1 MTTMPDPLLSIKNL
15 TVVFKTR
22 LGEVPVID
30 DVSFSIA
37 PSEIL
42 GIVGESGCG
51 KTMTSLAIMRLMPE
65 QGKITSGSIR
75 LSGEDLVVAS
85 EARMRGLRGNEISMV
100 FQEPMTSLNPVFSVG
115 EQIAEVLKAHQG
127 LSKSEARE
135 HAVELLESVK
145 IPLPSRRAND
155 YPHQLSGG
163 MRQRVMIAIALAC
176 KPKVLIADEPTTALD
191 VTVQA
196 HIFELLH
203 ELRDQTGTSI
213 ILITHDMASVAEM
226 AERVMVM
233 YAGRKVEEGPV
244 EEILTNPL
252 HPYTQGLIRC
262 VPHLMETISPERQEL
277 HEIPGIVPPISHFG
291 RNECLFAPRCSFVGD
306 RCLNQR
312 PLDSKRASEQLTACW
327 QENTNFEKVFA

>member
-1 MTTMPDPLLSIKNL
+1 MPDPLLSVKNL

-22 LGEVPVID
+22 FGEVPVID

-37 PSEIL
+37 PGEIL

-65 QGKITSGSIR
+65 QGIVTSGSIR
-75 LSGEDLVVAS
+75 LSGEDLVFAS
-85 EARMRGLRGNEISMV
+85 EARMRDLRGNEISMV

-115 EQIAEVLKAHQG
+115 EQIAEVLIAHQG

-135 HAVELLESVK
+135 QAVELLESVY
-145 IPLPSRRAND
+145 IPLPSRRVND

-203 ELRDQTGTSI
+203 DLRDQTGTSI

-233 YAGRKVEEGPV
+233 YAGRKVEEGSV

-252 HPYTQGLIRC
+252 HPYTQGLIKC
-262 VPHLMETISPERQEL
+262 VPHLMETISLERQDL
-277 HEIPGIVPPISHFG
+277 QEIPGIVPPIRHFG
-291 RNECLFAPRCSFVGD
+291 RNECLFAPRCSFVEN

-312 PLDSKRASEQLTACW
+312 PLDSERSADHLTACW
-327 QENTNFEKVFA
+327 VENTNNEKVFA

>member
-1 MTTMPDPLLSIKNL
+1 MPDPLLLVKNL

-22 LGEVPVID
+22 FGEVPVID
-30 DVSFSIA
+30 DVSFNIA
-37 PSEIL
+37 PGEIL

-65 QGKITSGSIR
+65 QGIVTSGSIR
-75 LSGEDLVVAS
+75 LSGEDLVFAS
-85 EARMRGLRGNEISMV
+85 EARMRDLRGNEISMV

-115 EQIAEVLKAHQG
+115 EQIAEVLTAHQG

-135 HAVELLESVK
+135 QAVELLESVK
-145 IPLPSRRAND
+145 IPLPSRRVND

-203 ELRDQTGTSI
+203 DLRDQTGTSI
-213 ILITHDMASVAEM
+213 VLITHDMASVAEM

-252 HPYTQGLIRC
+252 HPYTQGLIKC
-262 VPHLMETISPERQEL
+262 VPHLMETISLERQDL
-277 HEIPGIVPPISHFG
+277 QEIPGIVPPIRHFG
-291 RNECLFAPRCSFVGD
+291 RNECQFAPRCSFVEN

-312 PLDSKRASEQLTACW
+312 PLDSERSADHLTACW
-327 QENTNFEKVFA
+327 VENTNNEKVFA

>member
-1 MTTMPDPLLSIKNL
+1 
-15 TVVFKTR
+15 
-22 LGEVPVID
+22 
-30 DVSFSIA
+30 
-37 PSEIL
+37 
-42 GIVGESGCG
+42 
-51 KTMTSLAIMRLMPE
+51 MTSLAIMRLMPE
-65 QGKITSGSIR
+65 QGKVTSGSIR

-127 LSKSEARE
+127 LSKIEARD

-145 IPLPSRRAND
+145 IPLPSQRAND

-262 VPHLMETISPERQEL
+262 VPHLMEKISPERQDL

-291 RNECLFAPRCSFVGD
+291 RNECLFAPRCSFVED

-312 PLDSKRASEQLTACW
+312 PLDSKRASEHLTACW

>member
-1 MTTMPDPLLSIKNL
+1 MTDPLLSIKNL

-37 PSEIL
+37 PGEIL

-65 QGKITSGSIR
+65 QGKVTSGSIR

-262 VPHLMETISPERQEL
+262 VPHLMETISPERQDL

-291 RNECLFAPRCSFVGD
+291 RNECLFAPRCSFVED

-312 PLDSKRASEQLTACW
+312 PMDSKRATEHMKACW
-327 QENTNFEKVFA
+327 QENTNFEKIFA

>member
-1 MTTMPDPLLSIKNL
+1 MTDPLLSIKNL

-37 PSEIL
+37 PGEIL

-65 QGKITSGSIR
+65 QGKVTSGSIR

-100 FQEPMTSLNPVFSVG
+100 FQEPMSSLNPVFSVG

-262 VPHLMETISPERQEL
+262 VPHLMETISPERQDL

-291 RNECLFAPRCSFVGD
+291 RNECLFAPRCSFVEN

-312 PLDSKRASEQLTACW
+312 PLDSERSADHLTACW
-327 QENTNFEKVFA
+327 VENTNNEKVFA

>member
-1 MTTMPDPLLSIKNL
+1 MTDPLLSIKNL

-37 PSEIL
+37 PGEIL

-65 QGKITSGSIR
+65 QGKVTSGSIK

-262 VPHLMETISPERQEL
+262 VPHLMEKISPERQDL

-291 RNECLFAPRCSFVGD
+291 RNECLFAPRCSFVED

-312 PLDSKRASEQLTACW
+312 PMDSKRASEHLTACW

>member
-1 MTTMPDPLLSIKNL
+1 
-15 TVVFKTR
+15 
-22 LGEVPVID
+22 
-30 DVSFSIA
+30 
-37 PSEIL
+37 
-42 GIVGESGCG
+42 
-51 KTMTSLAIMRLMPE
+51 MR
-65 QGKITSGSIR
+65 
-75 LSGEDLVVAS
+75 D
-85 EARMRGLRGNEISMV
+85 LRGNEISMV

-115 EQIAEVLKAHQG
+115 DQIAEVLKAHHG
-127 LSKSEARE
+127 LSKSEAME
-135 HAVELLESVK
+135 QAVELLESVK
-145 IPLPSRRAND
+145 IPLPSRRVND

-226 AERVMVM
+226 AERVIVM
-233 YAGRKVEEGPV
+233 YAGRKVEEGSV

-252 HPYTQGLIRC
+252 HPYTQGLIKC
-262 VPHLMETISPERQEL
+262 VPHLMETISTERQDL
-277 HEIPGIVPPISHFG
+277 QEIPGIVPPIRHFG
-291 RNECLFAPRCSFVGD
+291 RNECMFAPRCSFVED

-312 PLDSKRASEQLTACW
+312 PLDSERAVGHLAACW
-327 QENTNFEKVFA
+327 VENTNNEKVFA

>member
-1 MTTMPDPLLSIKNL
+1 MPDPLLSVKNL

-22 LGEVPVID
+22 FGEVPVID
-30 DVSFSIA
+30 DVSLSIA
-37 PSEIL
+37 PGEIL

-65 QGKITSGSIR
+65 QGIITSGSIR
-75 LSGEDLVVAS
+75 LSGEDLVLAS

-115 EQIAEVLKAHQG
+115 EQIAEVLIAHQG
-127 LSKSEARE
+127 FSKSEARE
-135 HAVELLESVK
+135 QAVELLESVK
-145 IPLPSRRAND
+145 IPLPSRRVND

-203 ELRDQTGTSI
+203 DLRDQTGTSI
-213 ILITHDMASVAEM
+213 VLITHDMASVAEM

-233 YAGRKVEEGPV
+233 YAGRKVEEGSV

-252 HPYTQGLIRC
+252 HPYTQGLIKC
-262 VPHLMETISPERQEL
+262 VPHLMETIPLERQDL
-277 HEIPGIVPPISHFG
+277 QEIPGIVPPIRHFG
-291 RNECLFAPRCSFVGD
+291 RNECLFAPRCSFVED

-312 PLDSKRASEQLTACW
+312 PLDSERSADHITACW
-327 QENTNFEKVFA
+327 VEKTNNEKVFG

>member
-1 MTTMPDPLLSIKNL
+1 MTDPLLSIKNL

-37 PSEIL
+37 PGEIL

-51 KTMTSLAIMRLMPE
+51 KTMTSLAVMRLMPE
-65 QGKITSGSIR
+65 QGKVTSGSIR

-226 AERVMVM
+226 EERVMVM

-291 RNECLFAPRCSFVGD
+291 RNKCLFAPRCSFVED

-312 PLDSKRASEQLTACW
+312 PMDSKRATEHMTACW
-327 QENTNFEKVFA
+327 QENTNFEKIFA

>member
-1 MTTMPDPLLSIKNL
+1 MPDPLLSLKNL

-22 LGEVPVID
+22 FGEVPVID

-37 PSEIL
+37 PGEIL

-65 QGKITSGSIR
+65 QGIVTSGSIR
-75 LSGEDLVVAS
+75 LSGEDLVLAS
-85 EARMRGLRGNEISMV
+85 EARMRDLRGNEISMV

-115 EQIAEVLKAHQG
+115 EQIAEVLTAHQG
-127 LSKSEARE
+127 LRKREARE
-135 HAVELLESVK
+135 QAVELLESVK
-145 IPLPSRRAND
+145 IPLPSRRVND

-176 KPKVLIADEPTTALD
+176 RPKVLIADEPTTALD

-203 ELRDQTGTSI
+203 DLRDQTGTSI

-244 EEILTNPL
+244 EEILTNPM
-252 HPYTQGLIRC
+252 HPYTQGLIKC
-262 VPHLMETISPERQEL
+262 VPHLMETISPERQDL
-277 HEIPGIVPPISHFG
+277 QEIPGIVPPIRHFG
-291 RNECLFAPRCSFVGD
+291 RNECLFAPRCSFVEN
-306 RCLNQR
+306 RCYNQR
-312 PLDSKRASEQLTACW
+312 PPDSERAKGHLTACW
-327 QENTNFEKVFA
+327 VENTNNEKVFA

>member
-1 MTTMPDPLLSIKNL
+1 MPDPILSVENL
-15 TVVFKTR
+15 TVTFKTR
-22 LGEVPVID
+22 FGRIPVID

-37 PSEIL
+37 PGEIL

-65 QGKITSGSIR
+65 QGSVTGGTIR
-75 LSGEDLVVAS
+75 LSGEDLVLAS
-85 EARMRGLRGNEISMV
+85 EARMRGIRGSEISMI

-115 EQIAEVLKAHQG
+115 EQIAEVLCAHQG
-127 LSKSEARE
+127 LSKREAKQQ
-135 HAVELLESVK
+135 AVRLLEAVK
-145 IPLPSRRAND
+145 IPLPDRRVND

-196 HIFELLH
+196 HIFELLQ
-203 ELRDQTGTSI
+203 ELREQTGTSI

-244 EEILTNPL
+244 REVLTNPQ
-252 HPYTQGLIRC
+252 HPYTQGLIAC
-262 VPHLMETISPERQEL
+262 VPHLTETISPQRHDL
-277 HEIPGIVPPISHFG
+277 LEIPGMVPPMQHFG
-291 RNECLFAPRCSFVGD
+291 RNACLFAPRCKFVEEHC
-306 RCLNQR
+306 RNER
-312 PLDSKRASEQLTACW
+312 PVDGERAHGHLAACW
-327 QENTNFEKVFA
+327 VENLNAERALP

>member
-1 MTTMPDPLLSIKNL
+1 MPVPLLSVKNL

-22 LGEVPVID
+22 FGDVPVID

-37 PSEIL
+37 PGEIL

-65 QGKITSGSIR
+65 QGIATSGSIR
-75 LSGEDLVVAS
+75 LSGEDLVFAS
-85 EARMRGLRGNEISMV
+85 EARMRDLRGNEISMV

-115 EQIAEVLKAHQG
+115 EQIAEVLTAHQG

-135 HAVELLESVK
+135 QAVELLESVK
-145 IPLPSRRAND
+145 IPLPSRRVND

-203 ELRDQTGTSI
+203 ELRDHPGTSI
-213 ILITHDMASVAEM
+213 VLITHDMASVAQM

-262 VPHLMETISPERQEL
+262 VPHIMETISPERQDL
-277 HEIPGIVPPISHFG
+277 HEIPGIVPPISLSLIHI
-291 RNECLFAPRCSFVGD
+291 
-306 RCLNQR
+306 
-312 PLDSKRASEQLTACW
+312 
-327 QENTNFEKVFA
+327 

>member
-1 MTTMPDPLLSIKNL
+1 MPDPLLSVENL
-15 TVVFKTR
+15 TVTFKTR
-22 LGEVPVID
+22 FGRIPVID
-30 DVSFSIA
+30 DVSFGIA
-37 PSEIL
+37 PGEIL

-65 QGKITSGSIR
+65 QGSVTGGTIR
-75 LSGEDLVVAS
+75 LSGEDLVLAS
-85 EARMRGLRGNEISMV
+85 EARMRGIRGSEISMI

-115 EQIAEVLKAHQG
+115 EQIAEVLCAHQG
-127 LSKSEARE
+127 LSKREAKQQ
-135 HAVELLESVK
+135 AVRLLEAVK
-145 IPLPSRRAND
+145 IPLPDRRVND

-196 HIFELLH
+196 HIFELLQ
-203 ELRDQTGTSI
+203 ELREQTGTSI

-244 EEILTNPL
+244 REVLTNPQ
-252 HPYTQGLIRC
+252 HPYTQGLIAC
-262 VPHLMETISPERQEL
+262 VPHLSETISPERHDL
-277 HEIPGIVPPISHFG
+277 LEIPGMVPPMRHFG
-291 RNECLFAPRCSFVGD
+291 RNECMFAPRCKFVEK
-306 RCLNQR
+306 RCRNER
-312 PLDSKRASEQLTACW
+312 PVDGERAPGHLAACW
-327 QENTNFEKVFA
+327 VENLNAEKVFA

>member
-1 MTTMPDPLLSIKNL
+1 MPDPLLSVKNL

-37 PSEIL
+37 PGEIL

-51 KTMTSLAIMRLMPE
+51 KTMTSLAIMGLMPE
-65 QGKITSGSIR
+65 QGIVTSGSIK
-75 LSGEDLVVAS
+75 LSGEDLVFAS

-115 EQIAEVLKAHQG
+115 EQIAEVLKSHQG
-127 LSKSEARE
+127 FSKSEARE

-145 IPLPSRRAND
+145 IPLPSQRAND

-262 VPHLMETISPERQEL
+262 VPHLMETISPERQDL

-291 RNECLFAPRCSFVGD
+291 RNQCLFAPRCSFVED

-312 PLDSKRASEQLTACW
+312 PLDSKRTSEHLTACW
-327 QENTNFEKVFA
+327 QENTNFEKFIA

>member
-1 MTTMPDPLLSIKNL
+1 MPDPLLLVKNL

-22 LGEVPVID
+22 FGEVPVID

-37 PSEIL
+37 PGEIL

-65 QGKITSGSIR
+65 QGIVTSGSIR
-75 LSGEDLVVAS
+75 LSGEDLVFAS
-85 EARMRGLRGNEISMV
+85 EARMRDLRGNEISMV

-115 EQIAEVLKAHQG
+115 EQIAEVLIAHQG

-135 HAVELLESVK
+135 QAVELLESVK
-145 IPLPSRRAND
+145 IPLPSRRVND

-203 ELRDQTGTSI
+203 DLRDQTGTSI

-252 HPYTQGLIRC
+252 HPYTQGLIKC
-262 VPHLMETISPERQEL
+262 VPHLMETISLERQDL
-277 HEIPGIVPPISHFG
+277 QEIPGIVPPIRHFG
-291 RNECLFAPRCSFVGD
+291 RNECLFAPRCSFVEN

-312 PLDSKRASEQLTACW
+312 PLDSERSADHHTACW
-327 QENTNFEKVFA
+327 VENTNNEKVFA

>member
-1 MTTMPDPLLSIKNL
+1 MTDPLLSIKNL

-37 PSEIL
+37 PGEIL

-65 QGKITSGSIR
+65 QGKVTSGSIR

-127 LSKSEARE
+127 LSKSEARD

-262 VPHLMETISPERQEL
+262 VPHLMETISPERQDL
-277 HEIPGIVPPISHFG
+277 HEIPGMVPPISHFG
-291 RNECLFAPRCSFVGD
+291 RNECLFAPRCSFVED

-312 PLDSKRASEQLTACW
+312 PLDSKRASEHLTACW

>member
-1 MTTMPDPLLSIKNL
+1 MTDPLLSIKNL

-37 PSEIL
+37 PGEIL

-65 QGKITSGSIR
+65 QGKVTSGSIR

-262 VPHLMETISPERQEL
+262 VPHLMETISPERQDL

-291 RNECLFAPRCSFVGD
+291 RNECLFAPRCSFVED

-312 PLDSKRASEQLTACW
+312 PMDSKRATEHMTACW
-327 QENTNFEKVFA
+327 QENTNFEKIFA

>member
-1 MTTMPDPLLSIKNL
+1 MPDPLLSIKNL

-37 PSEIL
+37 PGEIL

-65 QGKITSGSIR
+65 QGKVTSGSIR

-127 LSKSEARE
+127 LSKSEARD

-262 VPHLMETISPERQEL
+262 VPHLMETISPERQDL

-291 RNECLFAPRCSFVGD
+291 RNECLFAPRCSFVED

-312 PLDSKRASEQLTACW
+312 PLDSKRASEHLTACW

>member
-1 MTTMPDPLLSIKNL
+1 MPDPLLSIKNL

-37 PSEIL
+37 PGEIL

-65 QGKITSGSIR
+65 QGKVTSGSIR

-115 EQIAEVLKAHQG
+115 EQIAEVLTAHQG

-145 IPLPSRRAND
+145 IPLPSLRAND

-262 VPHLMETISPERQEL
+262 VPHLMETISPERQDL

-291 RNECLFAPRCSFVGD
+291 RNECLFAPRCSFVED

-312 PLDSKRASEQLTACW
+312 PMDSKRATEHMIACW
-327 QENTNFEKVFA
+327 QENTNFEKIFA

>member
-1 MTTMPDPLLSIKNL
+1 MPDPLLSVKNL

-22 LGEVPVID
+22 FGEVPVID
-30 DVSFSIA
+30 DVSLSIA
-37 PSEIL
+37 PGEIL

-65 QGKITSGSIR
+65 QGIITSGSIR
-75 LSGEDLVVAS
+75 LSGEDLVLAS

-115 EQIAEVLKAHQG
+115 EQIAEVLIAHQG

-135 HAVELLESVK
+135 QAVELLESVK
-145 IPLPSRRAND
+145 IPLPSRRVND

-203 ELRDQTGTSI
+203 DLRDQTGTSI
-213 ILITHDMASVAEM
+213 VLITHDMASVAEM

-233 YAGRKVEEGPV
+233 YAGRKVEEGSV

-252 HPYTQGLIRC
+252 HPYTQGLIKC
-262 VPHLMETISPERQEL
+262 VPHLMETISLERQDL
-277 HEIPGIVPPISHFG
+277 QEIPGIVPPIRHFG
-291 RNECLFAPRCSFVGD
+291 RNECLFAPRCSFVED

-312 PLDSKRASEQLTACW
+312 PLDSERSADHLTACW
-327 QENTNFEKVFA
+327 VEKTNNEKVFA

>member
-1 MTTMPDPLLSIKNL
+1 MPDPLLLVKNL

-22 LGEVPVID
+22 FGEVPVID
-30 DVSFSIA
+30 DVSFNIA
-37 PSEIL
+37 PGEIL

-65 QGKITSGSIR
+65 QGIVTSGSIR
-75 LSGEDLVVAS
+75 LSGEDLVLAS
-85 EARMRGLRGNEISMV
+85 EERMRGLRGNEISMV

-115 EQIAEVLKAHQG
+115 EQIAEVLIAHQG
-127 LSKSEARE
+127 LNKSEARE
-135 HAVELLESVK
+135 QAVELLESVK
-145 IPLPSRRAND
+145 IPLPSLRVND
-155 YPHQLSGG
+155 YPHQFSGG

-203 ELRDQTGTSI
+203 DLRDQTGTSI

-233 YAGRKVEEGPV
+233 YAGRKVEEGSV

-252 HPYTQGLIRC
+252 HPYTQGLIKC
-262 VPHLMETISPERQEL
+262 GPHLMETIYLERQDL
-277 HEIPGIVPPISHFG
+277 QEIP
-291 RNECLFAPRCSFVGD
+291 
-306 RCLNQR
+306 
-312 PLDSKRASEQLTACW
+312 
-327 QENTNFEKVFA
+327 

>member
-1 MTTMPDPLLSIKNL
+1 MPDPLLSIKNL

-30 DVSFSIA
+30 DVSLSIA
-37 PSEIL
+37 PGEIL

-65 QGKITSGSIR
+65 QGKVTSGSIR

-100 FQEPMTSLNPVFSVG
+100 FQEPMSSLNPVFSVG

-127 LSKSEARE
+127 LSKIDARD

-262 VPHLMETISPERQEL
+262 VPHLMETISPERQDL

-291 RNECLFAPRCSFVGD
+291 RNECLFAPRCSFVED

-312 PLDSKRASEQLTACW
+312 PMDSKRATEHMTACW
-327 QENTNFEKVFA
+327 QEDNKFEKIFA

>member
-1 MTTMPDPLLSIKNL
+1 MPDPLLSVKNL

-22 LGEVPVID
+22 FGEVPVID

-37 PSEIL
+37 PGEIL

-65 QGKITSGSIR
+65 QGIVTSGSIR
-75 LSGEDLVVAS
+75 LSGEDLVFAS
-85 EARMRGLRGNEISMV
+85 EARMRDLRGNEISMV

-115 EQIAEVLKAHQG
+115 EQIAEVLTAHQG

-135 HAVELLESVK
+135 QAVELLESVK
-145 IPLPSRRAND
+145 IPLPSRRVND

-203 ELRDQTGTSI
+203 DLRDQTGTSI
-213 ILITHDMASVAEM
+213 VLITHDMASVAEM

-233 YAGRKVEEGPV
+233 YAGRKVEEGSV

-252 HPYTQGLIRC
+252 HPYTQGLIKC
-262 VPHLMETISPERQEL
+262 VPHLMETISLERQDL
-277 HEIPGIVPPISHFG
+277 QEIPGIVPPIRHFG
-291 RNECLFAPRCSFVGD
+291 RNECLFAPRCSFVEN

-312 PLDSKRASEQLTACW
+312 PLDSERSADHLTACW
-327 QENTNFEKVFA
+327 VENTNNEKVFA

>member
-1 MTTMPDPLLSIKNL
+1 MPVPLLSVKNL

-22 LGEVPVID
+22 FGEVPVID

-37 PSEIL
+37 PGEIL

-65 QGKITSGSIR
+65 QGIVTSGSIR
-75 LSGEDLVVAS
+75 LSGEDLVFAS
-85 EARMRGLRGNEISMV
+85 EARMRDLRGNEISMV

-115 EQIAEVLKAHQG
+115 EQIAEVLTSHQG

-135 HAVELLESVK
+135 QAVELLESVK
-145 IPLPSRRAND
+145 IPLPSRRVND

-203 ELRDQTGTSI
+203 DLRDQTGTSI

-233 YAGRKVEEGPV
+233 YAGRKVEEGSV

-252 HPYTQGLIRC
+252 HPYTQGLIKC
-262 VPHLMETISPERQEL
+262 VPHLMETISLERQDL
-277 HEIPGIVPPISHFG
+277 QEIPGIVPPIRHFG
-291 RNECLFAPRCSFVGD
+291 RNECLFAPRCSFVED

-312 PLDSKRASEQLTACW
+312 PRDSEQSADHLTACW
-327 QENTNFEKVFA
+327 VEKTNNEKVFA

>member
-1 MTTMPDPLLSIKNL
+1 MPDPLLSVKNL

-22 LGEVPVID
+22 FGEVPVID
-30 DVSFSIA
+30 DVSFSIS
-37 PSEIL
+37 PGEIL

-65 QGKITSGSIR
+65 QGIITSGSIR
-75 LSGEDLVVAS
+75 LSGEDLVLAS

-115 EQIAEVLKAHQG
+115 EQIAEVLIAHQG

-135 HAVELLESVK
+135 QAVELLESVK
-145 IPLPSRRAND
+145 IPLPSRRVND

-203 ELRDQTGTSI
+203 DLRDQTGTSI
-213 ILITHDMASVAEM
+213 VLITHDMASVAEM

-233 YAGRKVEEGPV
+233 YAGRKVEEGSV

-252 HPYTQGLIRC
+252 HPYTQGLIKC
-262 VPHLMETISPERQEL
+262 VPHLMETISLERQDL
-277 HEIPGIVPPISHFG
+277 QEIPGIVPPIRHFG
-291 RNECLFAPRCSFVGD
+291 RNECLFAPRCSFVEN

-312 PLDSKRASEQLTACW
+312 PLDSERSADHLTACW
-327 QENTNFEKVFA
+327 VENTNNEKVFA

>member
-1 MTTMPDPLLSIKNL
+1 MPDPLLSVKNL

-22 LGEVPVID
+22 FGEVPVID
-30 DVSFSIA
+30 DVSLSIA
-37 PSEIL
+37 PGEIL

-65 QGKITSGSIR
+65 QGIITSGSIR
-75 LSGEDLVVAS
+75 LSGEDLVLAS

-115 EQIAEVLKAHQG
+115 EQIAEVLTAHQG

-135 HAVELLESVK
+135 QAVELLESVK
-145 IPLPSRRAND
+145 IPLPSRRVND

-203 ELRDQTGTSI
+203 DLRDQTGTSI
-213 ILITHDMASVAEM
+213 VLITHDMASVAEM

-233 YAGRKVEEGPV
+233 YAGRKVEEGSV

-252 HPYTQGLIRC
+252 HPYTQGLIKC
-262 VPHLMETISPERQEL
+262 VPHLMETISLERQDL
-277 HEIPGIVPPISHFG
+277 QEIPGIVPPIRHFG
-291 RNECLFAPRCSFVGD
+291 RNECLFAPRCSFVEN

-312 PLDSKRASEQLTACW
+312 PLDSERSADHLTACW
-327 QENTNFEKVFA
+327 VENTNNEKVFA

>member
-1 MTTMPDPLLSIKNL
+1 MPVPLLSVKNL

-22 LGEVPVID
+22 FGEVPVID
-30 DVSFSIA
+30 DVSLSIA
-37 PSEIL
+37 PGEIL

-65 QGKITSGSIR
+65 QGTITSGSIR
-75 LSGEDLVVAS
+75 LSGEDLVLAS

-115 EQIAEVLKAHQG
+115 EQIAEVLIAHQG

-135 HAVELLESVK
+135 QAVELLESVK
-145 IPLPSRRAND
+145 IPLPSRRVND

-213 ILITHDMASVAEM
+213 VLITHDMASVAEM

-252 HPYTQGLIRC
+252 HPYTQGLIKC
-262 VPHLMETISPERQEL
+262 VPHLMETISLERQDL
-277 HEIPGIVPPISHFG
+277 QEIPGIVPPIRHFG
-291 RNECLFAPRCSFVGD
+291 RNECLFAPRCSFVEN

-312 PLDSKRASEQLTACW
+312 PLDSERSADHLTACW
-327 QENTNFEKVFA
+327 VENTNNEKVFA

>member
-1 MTTMPDPLLSIKNL
+1 MNDPLLSIKNL

-37 PSEIL
+37 PGEIM

-65 QGKITSGSIR
+65 QGKVTSGSIR

-244 EEILTNPL
+244 EEILSNPL

-262 VPHLMETISPERQEL
+262 VPHLMETISPERQDL

-291 RNECLFAPRCSFVGD
+291 RNKCLFAPRCSFVED

-312 PLDSKRASEQLTACW
+312 PMDSKRATEHMTACW
-327 QENTNFEKVFA
+327 QENTNFEKIFA

>member
-1 MTTMPDPLLSIKNL
+1 MTDPLLSIKNL

-37 PSEIL
+37 PGEIL

-65 QGKITSGSIR
+65 QGKVTSGSIR

-115 EQIAEVLKAHQG
+115 EQIVEVLKAHQG

-262 VPHLMETISPERQEL
+262 VPHLMETISPERQDL

-291 RNECLFAPRCSFVGD
+291 RNECLFAPRCSFVED

-312 PLDSKRASEQLTACW
+312 PLDSKRASEHLTACW

>member
-1 MTTMPDPLLSIKNL
+1 MTDPLLSIKNL

-37 PSEIL
+37 PGEIL

-65 QGKITSGSIR
+65 QGKVTSGSIR

-127 LSKSEARE
+127 LSKSEARD

-262 VPHLMETISPERQEL
+262 VPHLMETISPERQDL

-291 RNECLFAPRCSFVGD
+291 RNECLFAPRCSFVED

-312 PLDSKRASEQLTACW
+312 PMDSKRATDHLTACW

>member
-1 MTTMPDPLLSIKNL
+1 MPDPLLSIKNL

-37 PSEIL
+37 PGEIL

-65 QGKITSGSIR
+65 QGKVTSGSIR

-262 VPHLMETISPERQEL
+262 VPHLMETISPERQDL

-291 RNECLFAPRCSFVGD
+291 RNECLFAPRCSFVED

-312 PLDSKRASEQLTACW
+312 PMDSKRATEHMTACW
-327 QENTNFEKVFA
+327 QENTNFEKIFA

>member
-1 MTTMPDPLLSIKNL
+1 MTDPLLSIKNL

-37 PSEIL
+37 PGEIL

-65 QGKITSGSIR
+65 QGKVTSGSIR

-262 VPHLMETISPERQEL
+262 VPHLMETISPARQDL
-277 HEIPGIVPPISHFG
+277 HEIPGIVPPISNFG
-291 RNECLFAPRCSFVGD
+291 RNECLFAPRCSFVED

-312 PLDSKRASEQLTACW
+312 PLDSKRAKQHLTACW

>member
-1 MTTMPDPLLSIKNL
+1 MSDPILSVKNL

-22 LGEVPVID
+22 FGEVPVID

-37 PSEIL
+37 PREIL

-65 QGKITSGSIR
+65 QGIVTSGSIR
-75 LSGEDLVVAS
+75 LSGEDLVFAS
-85 EARMRGLRGNEISMV
+85 EARMRDLRGNEISMV

-115 EQIAEVLKAHQG
+115 EQIAEVLRSHQG
-127 LSKSEARE
+127 LSKSEANE
-135 HAVELLESVK
+135 QAVELLESVK
-145 IPLPSRRAND
+145 IPLPSRRVND

-213 ILITHDMASVAEM
+213 VLITHDMASVAQM

-244 EEILTNPL
+244 EEILINPQ
-252 HPYTQGLIRC
+252 HPYTQGLIKC
-262 VPHLMETISPERQEL
+262 VPDLMETISLERQDL
-277 HEIPGIVPPISHFG
+277 QEIPGIVPPISHFG
-291 RNECLFAPRCSFVGD
+291 RN
-306 RCLNQR
+306 
-312 PLDSKRASEQLTACW
+312 
-327 QENTNFEKVFA
+327 

>member
-1 MTTMPDPLLSIKNL
+1 MTDPLLSIKNL

-37 PSEIL
+37 PGEIL

-65 QGKITSGSIR
+65 QGKVTSGSIR

-262 VPHLMETISPERQEL
+262 VPHLMETISSERQDL

-291 RNECLFAPRCSFVGD
+291 RNECLFAPRCSFVED

-312 PLDSKRASEQLTACW
+312 PLDFKRATEHLTACW
-327 QENTNFEKVFA
+327 QENPNFEKVFA